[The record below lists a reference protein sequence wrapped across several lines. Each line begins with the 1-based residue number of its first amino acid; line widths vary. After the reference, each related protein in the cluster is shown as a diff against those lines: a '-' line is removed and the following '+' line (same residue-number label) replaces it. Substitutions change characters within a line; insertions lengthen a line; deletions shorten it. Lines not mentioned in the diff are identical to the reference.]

1 MKITIT
7 GSQKSLLLSAI
18 NRGNFD
24 LDKGVSFL
32 NRLLAL
38 SMADMLLPITP
49 VVLSMSD
56 DIRAEVLA
64 ITYVASQLGL
74 PILTSQHY
82 ALAIAIGARL

>member
-18 NRGNFD
+18 NSDFD

-49 VVLSMSD
+49 VVLSMSE

-74 PILTSQHY
+74 PILTGQHY